1 MAQTT
6 IDTDAYL
13 LYPSPQNQHRV
24 VFTYQHFVPHP
35 YSLIYLPDY
44 GFSGKT
50 SLFAAQRKRD
60 GRMGQVVSCELE
72 ADLERFICQFSP
84 D

>member
-6 IDTDAYL
+6 IDTERYL

-24 VFTYQHFVPHP
+24 VFEHQHFVPHP
-35 YSLIYLPDY
+35 YAMIYLPDF
-44 GFSGKT
+44 GFSGKA

-60 GRMGQVVSCELE
+60 SRMGQVVSCELE
-72 ADLERFICQFSP
+72 EDLDRFICQFTP